1 MLVSCPSC
9 STTYR
14 VSDKLITTPNPTF
27 RCSRCKHIFIL
38 ELKNETITE
47 KAPPLQPPET
57 QQEEK
62 EQFPELDFSFPSTS
76 TDTTEHKT
84 EEGPQPTEET
94 QPPVTESQ
102 DREPEDSLPTEET
115 QPPATDSLD
124 QEPED
129 SYPTEETQTP
139 VTESQDQE
147 PSEPPSPKS
156 EEPFVRQ
163 EESEEETRAYVEA
176 ALQSLSPSTPRHW
189 DEDSKTEEKVENL
202 TFQEEEGESGSVA
215 TPRKGG
221 GISVLPYFS
230 LFGILLLIFSVVTLA
245 YQASPTRLESFIKA
259 IPWFGPMVI
268 KNNHLRDG
276 IMVQSLRS
284 GIMTIVGGRK
294 VFVISGEVVNRTQVS
309 VGEIRVEGQT
319 YTEGGE
325 EIESQAIS
333 IGNPISK
340 KIIRDMTARE
350 ISILQRLSP
359 QKKYEIPPDKSA
371 TFTIVFLKPPDNVKA
386 FSCKVLSAEGAA

>member
-14 VSDKLITTPNPTF
+14 VSDNLITTPNPTF
-27 RCSRCKHIFIL
+27 RCSRCKHIFVL

-47 KAPPLQPPET
+47 KLPPLQPPET
-57 QQEEK
+57 RQEEK
-62 EQFPELDFSFPSTS
+62 QQFPELEFSFHSTS
-76 TDTTEHKT
+76 MDTTEHKT

-94 QPPVTESQ
+94 QPPT
-102 DREPEDSLPTEET
+102 
-115 QPPATDSLD
+115 TDSLD

-129 SYPTEETQTP
+129 SYPTEETQPP
-139 VTESQDQE
+139 VAESQDQE

-163 EESEEETRAYVEA
+163 EESEEATRAYVEA
-176 ALQSLSPSTPRHW
+176 ALQSLSPSTSTPKHRE
-189 DEDSKTEEKVENL
+189 EDFKTEEEEENL
-202 TFQEEEGESGSVA
+202 TFQEEEGETDSAA

-221 GISVLPYFS
+221 GLSVIPYFS

-245 YQASPTRLESFIKA
+245 YQASPTGLESFIKA

-284 GIMTIVGGRK
+284 GIQTIVGGRK

-319 YTEGGE
+319 YTERGE

-386 FSCKVLSAEGAA
+386 FSCKVLSAKGAA